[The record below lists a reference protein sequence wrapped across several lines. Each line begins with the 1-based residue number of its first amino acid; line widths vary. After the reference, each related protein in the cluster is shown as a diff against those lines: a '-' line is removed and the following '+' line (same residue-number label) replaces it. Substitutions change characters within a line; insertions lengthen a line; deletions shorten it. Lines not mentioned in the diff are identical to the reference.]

1 NEYRILR
8 GDENINTLL
17 KLKGKV
23 EFIER
28 IPTVDE
34 YIKLRKD
41 SGWKILSKEKIE
53 QGLKNSTYCL
63 CVEYDDSIIGMARV
77 VGDGT
82 TVFYIQDVI
91 VLNEFQNCNIGS
103 YLMRCIMEYLKKY
116 DEDGVIIGLIAKSE
130 LKQFYKRFGFKNN
143 IENGFY
149 RSNR

>member
-1 NEYRILR
+1 
-8 GDENINTLL
+8 
-17 KLKGKV
+17 
-23 EFIER
+23 
-28 IPTVDE
+28 
-34 YIKLRKD
+34 
-41 SGWKILSKEKIE
+41 
-53 QGLKNSTYCL
+53 
-63 CVEYDDSIIGMARV
+63 MARV

-103 YLMRCIMEYLKKY
+103 YLMECIMEHLKKY

-149 RSNR
+149 RLNR